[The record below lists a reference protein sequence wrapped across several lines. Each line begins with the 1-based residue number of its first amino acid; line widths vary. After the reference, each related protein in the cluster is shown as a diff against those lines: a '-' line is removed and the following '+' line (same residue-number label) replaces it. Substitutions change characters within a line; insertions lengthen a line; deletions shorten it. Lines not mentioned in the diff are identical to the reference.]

1 MGFCFG
7 LLDVGFDWQ
16 RRQDINRCTMVK
28 EVDVQNF
35 KGEVLESADPVLVD
49 FYASWCGPC
58 KRVSE
63 ILDNIVKG
71 DNKIKIVKVNIEES
85 SELASSY
92 MVMSIPALI
101 LFKSGKPQEKV
112 VGLVSEREI
121 LKMVSRHM

>member
-1 MGFCFG
+1 
-7 LLDVGFDWQ
+7 
-16 RRQDINRCTMVK
+16 MVK
-28 EVDVQNF
+28 EVTLDSF
-35 KGEVLESADPVLVD
+35 KDEVLESADPVLVD

-71 DNKIKIVKVNIEES
+71 DSKIKVVKVNIEES
-85 SELASSY
+85 SELASNY

>member
-1 MGFCFG
+1 MKK
-7 LLDVGFDWQ
+7 V
-16 RRQDINRCTMVK
+16 MVK
-28 EVDVQNF
+28 EVKADNF

-63 ILDNIVKG
+63 ILDNIAG
-71 DNKIKIVKVNIEES
+71 SDHKIKIVKVNIEES
-85 SELASSY
+85 SELASNY

-121 LKMVSRHM
+121 LKMIARHA

>member
-1 MGFCFG
+1 
-7 LLDVGFDWQ
+7 
-16 RRQDINRCTMVK
+16 MVK
-28 EVDVQNF
+28 EVTLDSF
-35 KGEVLESADPVLVD
+35 KDEVLESADPVLVD

-58 KRVSE
+58 KRVSQ

-71 DNKIKIVKVNIEES
+71 DNKIKVVKVNIEES
-85 SELASSY
+85 SELASNY
-92 MVMSIPALI
+92 MVMSIPAII

>member
-1 MGFCFG
+1 M
-7 LLDVGFDWQ
+7 
-16 RRQDINRCTMVK
+16 MVK
-28 EVDVQNF
+28 EIDRGSF
-35 KGEVLESADPVLVD
+35 KAEVLESADPVLVD

-58 KRVSE
+58 KRVAE
-63 ILDNIVKG
+63 ILDTVGNG
-71 DNKIKIVKVNIEES
+71 DQAIKIVKVNIEEA

-121 LKMVSRHM
+121 RKMIARHT